1 MRDVRTGFGYDA
13 HRFGGNGPI
22 ILGGIA
28 IESEVGVL
36 ATSDGDVAVHAV
48 CDALLGAA
56 VLGDLGH
63 HFPSSDPSNEGASSV
78 SILSQCAGLVEAA
91 GFTIVH
97 IDVTIVAEKVRVS
110 PHRDS
115 MRVNLAGAVGI
126 SPDRVSVKAT
136 TTDGLGSIGAEEG
149 IAAHAVATLIVP

>member
-13 HRFGGNGPI
+13 HRFGGQGPV

-28 IESEVGVL
+28 IESDVGIL

-56 VLGDLGH
+56 VLGDLGQ
-63 HFPSSDPSNEGASSV
+63 HFPSSDPQNEGASSV
-78 SILSQCAGLVEAA
+78 KILSECAGLVEAA
-91 GFTIVH
+91 GFMISHV
-97 IDVTIVAEKVRVS
+97 DVTIVAESIRVS

-115 MRVNLAGAVGI
+115 MRVNLAGAMAI

-136 TTDGLGSIGAEEG
+136 TTDGMGSIGAGEG
-149 IAAHAVATLIVP
+149 IAAHAVATLMVT

>member
-13 HRFGGNGPI
+13 HRFGGVGPV

-28 IESEVGVL
+28 IESPVGVL

-56 VLGDLGH
+56 VLGDIGQH
-63 HFPSSDPSNEGASSV
+63 YPSSDPKNQGASSV
-78 SILSQCAGLVEAA
+78 TILSQCTALVEAA
-91 GFTIVH
+91 GFTITHV
-97 IDVTIVAEKVRVS
+97 DVTIVAETVRVG

-115 MRVNLAGAVGI
+115 MRVNLAGAMDI

-136 TTDGLGSIGAEEG
+136 TTDGLGAIGAGQG
-149 IAAHAVATLIVP
+149 IAAYAVATVVAP